1 MRLNDEPRMT
11 RALEIFVWI
20 TCTYFAIRWVFS
32 LGD

>member
-1 MRLNDEPRMT
+1 MSEPSMV

-20 TCTYFAIRWVFS
+20 ACTYFAIRYVFS